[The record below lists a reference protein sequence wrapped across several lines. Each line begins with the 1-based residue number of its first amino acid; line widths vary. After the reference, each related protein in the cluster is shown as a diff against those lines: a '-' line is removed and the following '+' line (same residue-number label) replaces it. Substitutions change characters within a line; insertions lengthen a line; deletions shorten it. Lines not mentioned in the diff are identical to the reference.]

1 MMWAKQLHDEPYFTD
16 YSPSSSATARMA
28 LGSTVASLPQPQQ
41 HQRQARQHAYQP
53 LAQREGYDDADL

>member
-28 LGSTVASLPQPQQ
+28 LGSTVASLPQPQ
-41 HQRQARQHAYQP
+41 HQARQHAYQP
-53 LAQREGYDDADL
+53 LAQREGYDDGDL